1 MSTTKHGKH
10 RCGLIYKHNV
20 NCHSI
25 LECILC
31 KRVASL
37 PVNEMPFV
45 FTAPSMSLKMK
56 GTISLEEQLPTTEE
70 VVKPKL
76 QFHGQL

>member
-1 MSTTKHGKH
+1 M
-10 RCGLIYKHNV
+10 GLFYMHNI

-25 LECILC
+25 LESFLC

-37 PVNEMPFV
+37 PVNEMPFL

-56 GTISLEEQLPTTEE
+56 GTISLEEQLPTTQE

-76 QFHGQL
+76 QFNGQL